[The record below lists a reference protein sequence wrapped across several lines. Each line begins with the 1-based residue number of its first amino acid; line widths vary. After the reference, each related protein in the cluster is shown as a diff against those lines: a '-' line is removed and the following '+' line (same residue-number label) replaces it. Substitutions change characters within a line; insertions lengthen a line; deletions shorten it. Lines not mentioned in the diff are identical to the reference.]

1 MNEEYNMIERNN
13 LTTATTEP
21 VELKMVMTR
30 FFNASPE
37 LVFKTYIDPSLIPR
51 WWGPKRLTTYVIK
64 MDVRPRGIWGSSSE
78 TQTAMS
84 TSSMACIMRLWR
96 LRGLYTPLNLKECL
110 DT

>member
-37 LVFKTYIDPSLIPR
+37 LVFTRYIDPSLIRDGGVRKDLLPMLSR
-51 WWGPKRLTTYVIK
+51 W
-64 MDVRPRGIWGSSSE
+64 M
-78 TQTAMS
+78 
-84 TSSMACIMRLWR
+84 
-96 LRGLYTPLNLKECL
+96 
-110 DT
+110 